1 MVQDLDLTPLGII
14 NLAVNKEK
22 DSFSAFAKAAQV
34 CSGLKLRRTL
44 NQLALEELRHILR
57 LMEMSEGLSGDP
69 LEVIDLTIPIT
80 PSYTELLGQEEE
92 VLGAAIRSERESR
105 DFYRNII
112 DQIPPG
118 GETAEVRQLLQDL
131 IREEEQHEESLK
143 LLTLVKRDR

>member
-1 MVQDLDLTPLGII
+1 MAQNLDLTPQGII
-14 NLAVNKEK
+14 ALAVNKEK

-34 CSGLKLRRTL
+34 CSALKLRRTL
-44 NQLALEELRHILR
+44 NQLAIEELRHILR

-69 LEVIDLTIPIT
+69 LEIIDLTIPLS

-105 DFYRNII
+105 EFYRGII
-112 DQIPPG
+112 DQISPG
-118 GETAEVRQLLQDL
+118 GETEEVRQLLQDL

-143 LLTLVKRDR
+143 LLTIAKRG